1 MNNMKKRAKTEFEI
15 ANTLSTK
22 HLMLGKRVPV
32 ASKEVPVASRG
43 VGVASEDVP
52 VASKEVL
59 IGYVS
64 AAKDSQ
70 RPSLSGQTA
79 TSFRRPCAVKSC
91 ANDRTLK
98 GTL

>member
-43 VGVASEDVP
+43 VGVASNGVP
-52 VASKEVL
+52 VASRQVRMRYEYNPGKGFLPRIALRRHYKHDKIPVLEVIFAL
-59 IGYVS
+59 
-64 AAKDSQ
+64 
-70 RPSLSGQTA
+70 
-79 TSFRRPCAVKSC
+79 
-91 ANDRTLK
+91 
-98 GTL
+98 